1 MRIGN
6 YTVSDEVTNSLRKSS
21 IGLLSKL
28 TTIKGYKVETLF
40 LATNLLDR
48 YLANVKKDERVLC
61 LGSLTVCCLL
71 IATKA
76 EEPKTPSY
84 GNMCRLLEKN
94 KVVTISKKSLYAI
107 EREVLI

>member
-48 YLANVKKDERVLC
+48 YLANVKKDERV
-61 LGSLTVCCLL
+61 
-71 IATKA
+71 
-76 EEPKTPSY
+76 
-84 GNMCRLLEKN
+84 
-94 KVVTISKKSLYAI
+94 
-107 EREVLI
+107 